1 VACRQTVLR
10 KSTNSLPRRCRLE
23 TWKRRLASTKTTPFS
38 FHPVHLQPNRFV
50 GRKCFAQVASE
61 FLALNP
67 TLTTESKKVIEAG
80 DIALVTGDWTLTG
93 KGPDGDV
100 RLSGTFTDVMHR
112 QSDGTWLFV
121 IDNPDGVA

>member
-1 VACRQTVLR
+1 
-10 KSTNSLPRRCRLE
+10 
-23 TWKRRLASTKTTPFS
+23 
-38 FHPVHLQPNRFV
+38 V